1 MYAVVKAGGKQ
12 ARVAEGEQLLVE
24 LPGVPTGSDIE
35 LAPVLVVDEDRVLAT
50 PADLAGAVVAARVVG
65 EELGPKIRGF
75 TYRPKTR
82 RRRRWGHRQRYATIE
97 IMSITVPAGR

>member
-65 EELGPKIRGF
+65 EELSPKIRGF
-75 TYRPKTR
+75 TYRAKAR
-82 RRRRWGHRQRYATIE
+82 QRRRWGHRQRYAMVE
-97 IMSITVPAGR
+97 ITSITVPAGR